1 MHINV
6 AKDGRRERDKADG
19 NPKEAHIFDVCIV
32 IASEGLRLLFW
43 SKIAG
48 AGGGGA
54 SSAPCVAR
62 LAAFA
67 VPIRQQKRAGNQ
79 KEASRISVAKSE
91 CLGVTPSLSTVAPA
105 VVADMTVNPV
115 PKRTEVVTC
124 QKRPNKS

>member
-32 IASEGLRLLFW
+32 MASEGLRLLFW

-62 LAAFA
+62 LGSVRCAESPCQQQQNADSAAEES
-67 VPIRQQKRAGNQ
+67 RQ
-79 KEASRISVAKSE
+79 SE
-91 CLGVTPSLSTVAPA
+91 GSIEDICCKV
-105 VVADMTVNPV
+105 
-115 PKRTEVVTC
+115 
-124 QKRPNKS
+124 

>member
-32 IASEGLRLLFW
+32 MASEGLRLLFW

-67 VPIRQQKRAGNQ
+67 VPNLLADSAAEESRQ
-79 KEASRISVAKSE
+79 SE
-91 CLGVTPSLSTVAPA
+91 GSIEDICCKV
-105 VVADMTVNPV
+105 
-115 PKRTEVVTC
+115 
-124 QKRPNKS
+124 

>member
-32 IASEGLRLLFW
+32 MASEGLRLLFW

-54 SSAPCVAR
+54 SSAPCCAV
-62 LAAFA
+62 AAFA
-67 VPIRQQKRAGNQ
+67 VPNLLSDSAADRSGNQ

-91 CLGVTPSLSTVAPA
+91 CLGVTPSL
-105 VVADMTVNPV
+105 
-115 PKRTEVVTC
+115 
-124 QKRPNKS
+124 

>member
-32 IASEGLRLLFW
+32 MASEGLRLLFW

-62 LAAFA
+62 LQRSLCRISF
-67 VPIRQQKRAGNQ
+67 PIRQQKRSGNQ

-91 CLGVTPSLSTVAPA
+91 CLGVTPSLSQQLAPA
-105 VVADMTVNPV
+105 VVCMQT
-115 PKRTEVVTC
+115 
-124 QKRPNKS
+124 

>member
-32 IASEGLRLLFW
+32 MASEGLRLLFW

-54 SSAPCVAR
+54 SSAPCC
-62 LAAFA
+62 A
-67 VPIRQQKRAGNQ
+67 VGSVRCAESPFRFGSRREQAIRRKHRGYLLQ
-79 KEASRISVAKSE
+79 
-91 CLGVTPSLSTVAPA
+91 SLSA
-105 VVADMTVNPV
+105 
-115 PKRTEVVTC
+115 
-124 QKRPNKS
+124 